1 MDTRYY
7 IIFSTSELDKINF
20 SEVMESSVET
30 LRRSVDGSKTFVKY
44 TGEMPASVASL
55 TTKQSPLTYEEILAE
70 LGKTEWIHPL
80 TN

>member
-7 IIFSTSELDKINF
+7 VIFNTSEIDKINF

-55 TTKQSPLTYEEILAE
+55 TTKETPMTHDEVLAE
-70 LGKTEWIHPL
+70 LSKTEWIYPL